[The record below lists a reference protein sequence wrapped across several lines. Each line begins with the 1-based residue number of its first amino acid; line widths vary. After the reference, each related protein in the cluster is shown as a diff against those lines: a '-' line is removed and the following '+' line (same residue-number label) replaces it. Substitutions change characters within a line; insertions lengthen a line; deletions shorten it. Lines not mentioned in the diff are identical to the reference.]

1 MDERKR
7 ARFLRCNTLL
17 ACPVCRLP
25 LELHGTSLA
34 CEAGH
39 RFDLARQGYVNL
51 LRGSKKPARYD
62 RESFHLRRTVFE
74 NGLYEPIAEALCRE
88 VAPLGETAR
97 RVPRVLDAGCGEG
110 YFARTV
116 RARTGAEVCAF
127 DISKDSVQLAAG
139 LDADD
144 GIAWLVADLAAIPI
158 LDGSIDCALDV
169 FSPANYDELRRVLAP
184 GGIVIKVVP
193 TTRHLHELRERAA
206 GQLVHSSYSNQRVL
220 NHFSSCCTLRNHYTV
235 SSTHPISPDA
245 LEALIHMTPLLF
257 NVDTERIDWSGLTH
271 VTVEAEVLIGT
282 FE

>member
-51 LRGSKKPARYD
+51 LRGSKKPARYG
-62 RESFHLRRTVFE
+62 RESFHLRRTVFK

-88 VAPLGETAR
+88 VASLGETAR

-144 GIAWLVADLAAIPI
+144 GIAWLVADLAAIPV
-158 LDGSIDCALDV
+158 LDGCIDCALDV

-193 TTRHLHELRERAA
+193 TARHLHELRERAA

-245 LEALIHMTPLLF
+245 LDALIHMTPLLF